1 IARAKLGIDSKVEVR
16 TSQGVRSPVI
26 WCWGPRPVLLVPST
40 AAEADKR
47 LDWASILCHEL
58 AHWKRRDH
66 IAGLLAELA
75 ACVLPWNALLWWA
88 KTQLVRLSE
97 RACDDWVLACG
108 QAGEDYAESLLGL
121 VPGGQMAFAPAV
133 VSSETGLAARV
144 RRILQERCPDPRTGV
159 LWALAAT
166 ILVGFIAAGIAFAQ
180 ARPAQDP
187 KLDEPPPI
195 KEEDFRNQACKGIL
209 FQNAQRL
216 IAKDKLPLLH
226 KMLED
231 EAYASCW
238 HNVARLIGY
247 ISNDPNSVPVLL
259 HYFKRADG
267 PNFDS
272 IDSLA
277 GKIWTLV
284 FVGQIGGPQA
294 DSVLRQALTDEGAAQ
309 LAKAW
314 IDGQL
319 VPNTPFWDD
328 RNSVITFIRSC
339 AANGLVLS
347 RKQENIDIVKRL
359 YADCKTSKENN
370 QLLEQSLVES
380 LAIHDF
386 IAENG
391 LEAYFS
397 LDVSAT
403 AMLEAL
409 EPYLKKYRAETT
421 PPLTDT
427 EPNRIVPRISF
438 EKTTHDFGEVPP
450 RSKNA
455 CEFKFTN
462 TGDAMLKITRV
473 QTTCGCTVAKLS
485 KKTYA
490 PGETGTLPVTYSA
503 SRGTGRTSK
512 RIHVYSNDKAN
523 RRVTLTIR
531 GTIVLKVSCKPERL
545 KIMLDDANVPEITLT
560 STDNKPFSIKSF
572 SSAENCITASF
583 DPIIRAKKFVLNPK
597 LDPNKVPKNL
607 RGQVKIDLTHPQCN
621 MATVPFTVVPKF
633 KVKPPSIVISDAEP
647 QKPVRKEV
655 WISSNYGRDF
665 EIESASSEKNMV
677 RLLNWQKVDNR
688 YKLELEIWPPARDQ
702 ERVFGDVLYVNIK
715 GGDKIK
721 IHCRGLYKTEKKNK
735 P

>member
-1 IARAKLGIDSKVEVR
+1 MSGLFLENGFLFNCVWQSTACISAGLLASFILRRRPARAHQLLLLAMLAAVAVPMMSGAVKRFELGMFKGRPPVIQSDVKENLTWEPAGDAAVENTKPDVIPFEEGAAPSVTTLSASRKVALLPVVTMGWCAVSLILLARLTVTFALGIRLLSRSQPLASKKIQQALRIARAKLGIDREVEVR
-16 TSQGVRSPVI
+16 TRHDVHSPVI
-26 WCWGPRPVLLVPST
+26 WCWGSHVVLLVPIA

-66 IAGLLAELA
+66 IAGLLAELTV
-75 ACVLPWNALLWWA
+75 CVLPWNALMWWA

-133 VSSETGLAARV
+133 VSGENGLAARV

-180 ARPAQDP
+180 SRPAEDP

-195 KEEDFRNQACKGIL
+195 TEEDFRNQACKGMV

-247 ISNDPNSVPVLL
+247 ISNNPNSVPVLL
-259 HYFKRADG
+259 HYFKRADD
-267 PNFDS
+267 PDFDS

-314 IDGQL
+314 INGQL
-319 VPNTPFWDD
+319 VQDTPFWDD

-347 RKQENIDIVKRL
+347 RKQENIDIVRQL
-359 YADCKTSKENN
+359 YADCRTGKENN
-370 QLLEQSLVES
+370 QPLEQYLVES

-386 IAENG
+386 ITKNG
-391 LEAYFS
+391 LEAFLS
-397 LDVSAT
+397 LDISGT
-403 AMLEAL
+403 AMLKAL
-409 EPYLKKYRAETT
+409 GPYLQKYRDETS
-421 PPLTDT
+421 PALTDS
-427 EPNRIVPRISF
+427 EPNRIGPRISF
-438 EKTTHDFGEVPP
+438 
-450 RSKNA
+450 
-455 CEFKFTN
+455 
-462 TGDAMLKITRV
+462 
-473 QTTCGCTVAKLS
+473 
-485 KKTYA
+485 
-490 PGETGTLPVTYSA
+490 
-503 SRGTGRTSK
+503 
-512 RIHVYSNDKAN
+512 
-523 RRVTLTIR
+523 
-531 GTIVLKVSCKPERL
+531 
-545 KIMLDDANVPEITLT
+545 
-560 STDNKPFSIKSF
+560 
-572 SSAENCITASF
+572 
-583 DPIIRAKKFVLNPK
+583 
-597 LDPNKVPKNL
+597 
-607 RGQVKIDLTHPQCN
+607 
-621 MATVPFTVVPKF
+621 
-633 KVKPPSIVISDAEP
+633 
-647 QKPVRKEV
+647 
-655 WISSNYGRDF
+655 
-665 EIESASSEKNMV
+665 
-677 RLLNWQKVDNR
+677 
-688 YKLELEIWPPARDQ
+688 
-702 ERVFGDVLYVNIK
+702 
-715 GGDKIK
+715 
-721 IHCRGLYKTEKKNK
+721 
-735 P
+735 